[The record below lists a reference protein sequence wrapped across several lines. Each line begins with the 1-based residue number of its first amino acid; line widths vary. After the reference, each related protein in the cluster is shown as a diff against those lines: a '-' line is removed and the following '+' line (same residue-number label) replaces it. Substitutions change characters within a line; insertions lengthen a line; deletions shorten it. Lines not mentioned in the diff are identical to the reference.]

1 MISNQS
7 GIIGGL
13 EFAKE
18 TFKLIDKKIK
28 PSYDYPT
35 IFITPY
41 KFNNDINA
49 L

>member
-13 EFAKE
+13 AFAKE

-28 PSYDYPT
+28 FT
-35 IFITPY
+35 IKKNIQNQVNIY
-41 KFNNDINA
+41 H
-49 L
+49 